1 MTGITPAE
9 VVLTG
14 GNLALVVVVVVIAL
28 GALAMAAMFRQEV
41 LSAGEGTDN
50 MKNIALAVQEGANA
64 YLQRQ
69 FRTLAVFAGIA
80 FFVLL
85 ALPADD
91 WGVRIGRSVFFL
103 VGAGFSATVGYLGM
117 SLAVKANLRVAAA
130 ANESGRDPAMNIGFR
145 TGAMVGMLT
154 VGLGLLGASVVVLLF
169 KHEAP
174 HVLEGFGFGAAL
186 LAMFM
191 RVGGGIF
198 TKAADVGAD
207 LVGKVEQNIPE
218 DDPRNA
224 ATIADNVGDNV
235 GDCAGM
241 AADLFES
248 YAVTLVAALILGSQA
263 FGDKGLVFPLLI
275 PAVGALTA
283 VAGVYLMRPR
293 PGENGLTTIN
303 RAFYLSAG
311 IAAVAC
317 VILSFVY
324 LPSSF
329 ADFENVT
336 PSALDQLSVSGAS
349 GNPALIASIAVVIGI
364 VMAAAIL
371 ALTGYFT
378 GTEYRPV
385 KDVGKTS
392 LTGAATVLLSGL
404 AVGFESAVYTTLVI
418 GAAVFGAYLL
428 GGASLTVS
436 LFAVALAGCGLL
448 TTVGVIVAMD
458 TFGPVS
464 DNAQG
469 IAEMSGDVSPEGAQI
484 LTELDA
490 VGNTTKAI
498 TKGIAIATAVLA
510 ATALFGSYAT
520 SVLDA
525 LVKARPTTDEFTL
538 ADFFVFNP
546 AVLVGVLLGS
556 AVVFLFSGLAISA
569 VGRAA
574 GAVVYEVRRQFR
586 EIPGIMEGTGRPE
599 YGKVVDIVTKDS
611 LRELVTPGILAV
623 LAPVAVGFG
632 LGVTA
637 LAGFLAGAIG
647 TGTLMA
653 VFLANSGGAWD
664 NAKKLV
670 EDGNHGGK
678 GSDAHAA
685 TIIGD
690 TVGDPFKDTAG
701 PAINPLLKVMNLVS
715 LLVASA
721 VVSMSVGKDQ
731 NDPLRIGIAVVC
743 AGIIATAVYI
753 SKQREVSIGS
763 DGPSTPASPAPRQRP
778 DADGP
783 GPADRLTSSSTKIS
797 TTARGRSDSS
807 DLPLRLRSALETAG
821 FTYDA
826 VAELLG
832 TRAHAALGRNETTPG
847 RRRTT
852 DGSPLATLTRL
863 FLLQAPVPAADAER
877 ALPDLLGPLADDGFL
892 ATDGQRG
899 TRAPRRPPL
908 RHQRSPGGPRPLGR
922 QRPDARTRRRSRPG
936 RAGPRPG
943 HQPGRHLP
951 GPADHPR
958 AGAAGPSTSAP
969 AAASRRCTWP
979 PTRSASSR
987 PT

>member
-1 MTGITPAE
+1 MTGIIPA
-9 VVLTG
+9 VVELSG
-14 GNLALVVVVVVIAL
+14 GNLTLVIVVAGIAL
-28 GALAMAAMFRQEV
+28 GALAMAAMFRGEV
-41 LSAGEGTDN
+41 LAAGEGTDN
-50 MKNIALAVQEGANA
+50 MKTIARAVQEGANA

-69 FRTLAVFAGIA
+69 FRTLGIFAAIA
-80 FFVLL
+80 FFALL
-85 ALPADD
+85 VLPADD
-91 WGVRIGRSVFFL
+91 NTVRIGRSVFFL
-103 VGAGFSATVGYLGM
+103 VGAGFSAAVGYLGM
-117 SLAVKANLRVAAA
+117 SLAVQANLRVAAA
-130 ANESGRDPAMNIGFR
+130 ANDTGRDPAMKIGFR

-154 VGLGLLGASVVVLLF
+154 VGLGLLGAAVVVLLY
-169 KHEAP
+169 KDEAP

-207 LVGKVEQNIPE
+207 LVGKVENNIPE

-275 PAVGALTA
+275 PAIGALTA
-283 VAGVYLMRPR
+283 VLGVYLCRPR
-293 PGENGLTTIN
+293 AGENGLKTIN
-303 RAFYLSAG
+303 RAFYISAG
-311 IAAVAC
+311 VGAVAS
-317 VILSFVY
+317 VVASYVY
-324 LPSSF
+324 LPSEFSDF
-329 ADFENVT
+329 ANVT
-336 PSALDQLSVSGAS
+336 GLDMAGAE
-349 GNPALIASIAVVIGI
+349 GDPRLIASAAVVIGI
-364 VMAAAIL
+364 VMAAGIL
-371 ALTGYFT
+371 ALTGYYT
-378 GTEYRPV
+378 GTEHRPV

-392 LTGAATVLLSGL
+392 LTGAATVILSGL
-404 AVGFESAVYTTLVI
+404 SVGFESAVYTTLVI
-418 GAAVFGAYLL
+418 GSAVFGAFLL
-428 GGASLTVS
+428 GGATVTVS

-469 IAEMSGDVSPEGAQI
+469 IAEMSGDVSAEGAQI

-510 ATALFGSYAT
+510 ATALFGSYST
-520 SVLDA
+520 SVIEAVVDA
-525 LVKARPTTDEFTL
+525 NASEDELGLLTFE
-538 ADFFVFNP
+538 VFNHG
-546 AVLVGVLLGS
+546 VMVGILLGA

-611 LRELVTPGILAV
+611 LRELVTPGLLAV

-632 LGVTA
+632 LGVGA

-653 VFLANSGGAWD
+653 VFLANAGGAWD

-685 TIIGD
+685 TVIGD

-701 PAINPLLKVMNLVS
+701 PAINPLIKVMNLVS
-715 LLVASA
+715 LLIASA
-721 VVSMSVGKDQ
+721 VVSMSIGDDQ
-731 NDPLRIGIAVVC
+731 NDALRIVIALVAVAIIAV
-743 AGIIATAVYI
+743 AIFIA
-753 SKQREVSIGS
+753 K
-763 DGPSTPASPAPRQRP
+763 
-778 DADGP
+778 
-783 GPADRLTSSSTKIS
+783 
-797 TTARGRSDSS
+797 
-807 DLPLRLRSALETAG
+807 
-821 FTYDA
+821 
-826 VAELLG
+826 
-832 TRAHAALGRNETTPG
+832 
-847 RRRTT
+847 
-852 DGSPLATLTRL
+852 
-863 FLLQAPVPAADAER
+863 
-877 ALPDLLGPLADDGFL
+877 
-892 ATDGQRG
+892 
-899 TRAPRRPPL
+899 RRPVAIGD
-908 RHQRSPGGPRPLGR
+908 QES
-922 QRPDARTRRRSRPG
+922 SE
-936 RAGPRPG
+936 
-943 HQPGRHLP
+943 
-951 GPADHPR
+951 
-958 AGAAGPSTSAP
+958 AAVSA
-969 AAASRRCTWP
+969 
-979 PTRSASSR
+979 
-987 PT
+987 